1 EELILSF
8 TTASS
13 EAVLPN
19 IMKKMEQFGC
29 SKAVV
34 SFVIPTGYTFNLT
47 GSAIYQSLA
56 ALFVAQMYHV
66 HMSLTAQI
74 TLLFVLMLT
83 SKGMAGVPGAS
94 FVVVLATLG
103 SMGLPLEGV
112 ALIAGIDRI
121 LDMVRTSVNVLGNAL
136 AAISMA
142 KWEGE
147 FDTNKARHY
156 VNSVKDS
163 KVA

>member
-1 EELILSF
+1 
-8 TTASS
+8 
-13 EAVLPN
+13 
-19 IMKKMEQFGC
+19 
-29 SKAVV
+29 
-34 SFVIPTGYTFNLT
+34 
-47 GSAIYQSLA
+47 
-56 ALFVAQMYHV
+56 
-66 HMSLTAQI
+66 
-74 TLLFVLMLT
+74 MLT

-136 AAISMA
+136 AAVSMA

-147 FDTNKARHY
+147 FDKDKARRY
-156 VNSVKDS
+156 VDSVKDS